1 MTASLFLIITPD
13 FTEVPNLEKL
23 VLERCVNLHKFH
35 PSIGILKKL
44 IHLNLKG
51 CERLNPPSCMFGS
64 KCLVALEPSNCSK
77 LKKNPI
83 FVGNK
88 EFLQEPFLDRTAV
101 VELIRNFPQN
111 LWMVEGL
118 EKLDLS
124 YTAIEELPSS
134 IEQLTK
140 LTSLTLRYCINLV
153 CLPRAICSL
162 KLLNSLDLFG
172 CLKFENLPENIGNM
186 EGLELFNLCWTS
198 IKEVPSSIVLLKN
211 LKQLHI
217 RGWNLSEF
225 YTRSASLE
233 CYDPLQTSL
242 FSLPTS
248 PAPWNIL
255 LPSFLY
261 YSLPTRPVPLGF
273 LLPSLS
279 GLQCLTYLRLSD
291 CDLLSIPKDFGCLS
305 SLAHLNLSGNN
316 FVSLPES
323 ISQLSKL
330 QTLLLEGCKRLQSLE
345 SIPPTIDSVIAN
357 NCTSLERFPE
367 LQFHLFTSNHSHL
380 NFQCLNCF
388 KLVDNIQSISNMI
401 QVSLSLSLPLPLSL
415 PLSLSLS
422 VLNVMLCIFQGQS
435 VQLPRILDIIIPG
448 GEIPKGFSPVGWC
461 DNIQVPNCGYQFL
474 MGIMLC
480 IVFVLN
486 QWRPF
491 SRDFQLTCLFEVNGV
506 TVRSPVR
513 SFFKL
518 NYAMA
523 ESPHLWLLYLPPLCG
538 EFAIKTI
545 SDNVKVMK
553 KGFNLV
559 YKQHAL

>member
-1 MTASLFLIITPD
+1 MASYAPGPGFSRSSVPIFRFDSYLSNSTHFQFWDQMETDSSYFPSSYSTTARRKKLWRYEDIDKVLRKNKGTEAIQAMVIWDNYDKAQETHWNREAFSKIIEQLWIGIKKFDKLKFIDLTASLFLIITPD

-64 KCLVALEPSNCSK
+64 ECLVALEPSNCSK

-83 FVGNK
+83 FVGNM

-111 LWMVEGL
+111 LWIVEGL

-153 CLPRAICSL
+153 CLPRTICSL

-172 CLKFENLPENIGNM
+172 CIKFENLPENIGNM
-186 EGLELFNLCWTS
+186 EGLELFNLCWTA

-217 RGWNLSEF
+217 RGWKLSEF

-248 PAPWNIL
+248 PAPWNVL

-261 YSLPTRPVPLGF
+261 YSLPTRPVPLGL

-279 GLQCLTYLRLSD
+279 
-291 CDLLSIPKDFGCLS
+291 
-305 SLAHLNLSGNN
+305 
-316 FVSLPES
+316 
-323 ISQLSKL
+323 
-330 QTLLLEGCKRLQSLE
+330 EGCKRLQSLE
-345 SIPPTIDSVIAN
+345 SVPPTIDSVIAN

-367 LQFHLFTSNHSHL
+367 LQFHLFTSNRSHL

-401 QVSLSLSLPLPLSL
+401 Q
-415 PLSLSLS
+415 
-422 VLNVMLCIFQGQS
+422 GQS
-435 VQLPRILDIIIPG
+435 VQLPCILDIIIPG
-448 GEIPKGFSPVGWC
+448 GEIPKGFSPVVKWEFFDFFAC
-461 DNIQVPNCGYQFL
+461 LNWRDN
-474 MGIMLC
+474 
-480 IVFVLN
+480 
-486 QWRPF
+486 
-491 SRDFQLTCLFEVNGV
+491 
-506 TVRSPVR
+506 
-513 SFFKL
+513 K
-518 NYAMA
+518 
-523 ESPHLWLLYLPPLCG
+523 
-538 EFAIKTI
+538 
-545 SDNVKVMK
+545 
-553 KGFNLV
+553 FNLS
-559 YKQHAL
+559 QSILI

>member
-1 MTASLFLIITPD
+1 
-13 FTEVPNLEKL
+13 
-23 VLERCVNLHKFH
+23 
-35 PSIGILKKL
+35 
-44 IHLNLKG
+44 
-51 CERLNPPSCMFGS
+51 
-64 KCLVALEPSNCSK
+64 
-77 LKKNPI
+77 
-83 FVGNK
+83 
-88 EFLQEPFLDRTAV
+88 
-101 VELIRNFPQN
+101 
-111 LWMVEGL
+111 
-118 EKLDLS
+118 
-124 YTAIEELPSS
+124 
-134 IEQLTK
+134 
-140 LTSLTLRYCINLV
+140 
-153 CLPRAICSL
+153 
-162 KLLNSLDLFG
+162 
-172 CLKFENLPENIGNM
+172 M

-279 GLQCLTYLRLSD
+279 GLQCLTYMRLSD
-291 CDLLSIPKDFGCLS
+291 CDLLSIPNDFGCLS

-357 NCTSLERFPE
+357 NCTSLERFLD
-367 LQFHLFTSNHSHL
+367 LQFHLFKSNHSHL

-523 ESPHLWLLYLPPLCG
+523 ESPHLWLLYLPPQCG